1 MTTGRDASRRMLA
14 LETVGFPL
22 IVAITWMDE
31 LLDLPHL
38 MLGAARTPV
47 RWGEGILESLLTIA
61 VGMAVVAI
69 SYRAFRRI
77 EYLESL
83 IVMCAWCRR
92 VRSGE
97 EWLSVE
103 HFLER
108 QHHSRTSHGVCEGC
122 AKTIAVPPG

>member
-1 MTTGRDASRRMLA
+1 MLA
-14 LETVGFPL
+14 LESIGFLL
-22 IVAITWMDE
+22 IVAIIWMDE
-31 LLDLPHL
+31 LFDLPHL
-38 MLGAARTPV
+38 MFGAARTPV
-47 RWGEGILESLLTIA
+47 RWGEGALESLLTLV
-61 VGMAVVAI
+61 VGAAVVLI

-103 HFLER
+103 AFLER
-108 QHHSRTSHGVCEGC
+108 QHHSRTSHGICEVCARE
-122 AKTIAVPPG
+122 VRLP